1 MIALAL
7 SVLVLLAFQ
16 LLMPK
21 PPPRPAT
28 VNTQPAVAQTQPTN
42 TPTPAPVDDRPKLGE
57 VIGESSERTLELTI
71 GTIGEPGSYRARFTN
86 RGAQLLELKLANF
99 VDQVGLRD
107 EDRLAPEHWTTL
119 LASADSAGVKTG
131 SMVWRSDASSTD
143 LERGPIDSA
152 LWRMRPIP
160 NETNPT
166 GVEFDLAQGSGVRLI
181 KRLRFEPG
189 TYRIQ
194 LELELENLALE
205 GTRRIGYLFTP
216 AEVVPLESGDRFYVE
231 PQAIAAARSR
241 EDSAAKKDKPPTAK
255 SVPRDD
261 RGKEVTGRFEI
272 PEGDVSFAG
281 VHNKYFA
288 YLMRGADPYS
298 QASIVTTRWRR
309 LRDDGYA
316 KTHPDKAADNWRF
329 MASDLVLEFDVP
341 PRGET
346 RKYAYAIYAGPKDRA
361 LMEADWRDHEVLA
374 DSDLGSFLCMD
385 MSGVGNVL
393 LWVLGM
399 FHGIVGNWGVAIILL
414 TICVRLALF
423 PINRRSQTSMA
434 RFQKKMKRLQPQID
448 EIKKRHA
455 DDAGKQ
461 RSEQQALMGKE
472 GAMPPL
478 GGCLPVFVQIPVFF
492 GLFSALRT
500 SFDLRQ
506 APFAL
511 WINDLSRPDHLLE
524 INLNTHLPLIGTI
537 QWLNILP
544 ILMVV
549 LWVAQQMTMPKPA
562 DEQAARMQKMMMFMP
577 VFMGFFLYD
586 YAAGLS
592 LYMITQSVL
601 GIVEQTLIKKV
612 WPLDDSIP
620 EAGSEPKGWF
630 ARLMERAQ
638 DAQKQQQR
646 RSPSKPTK
654 SDKGSKKKY

>member
-1 MIALAL
+1 
-7 SVLVLLAFQ
+7 
-16 LLMPK
+16 
-21 PPPRPAT
+21 
-28 VNTQPAVAQTQPTN
+28 
-42 TPTPAPVDDRPKLGE
+42 
-57 VIGESSERTLELTI
+57 
-71 GTIGEPGSYRARFTN
+71 
-86 RGAQLLELKLANF
+86 
-99 VDQVGLRD
+99 
-107 EDRLAPEHWTTL
+107 
-119 LASADSAGVKTG
+119 
-131 SMVWRSDASSTD
+131 
-143 LERGPIDSA
+143 
-152 LWRMRPIP
+152 
-160 NETNPT
+160 
-166 GVEFDLAQGSGVRLI
+166 
-181 KRLRFEPG
+181 
-189 TYRIQ
+189 
-194 LELELENLALE
+194 
-205 GTRRIGYLFTP
+205 
-216 AEVVPLESGDRFYVE
+216 
-231 PQAIAAARSR
+231 
-241 EDSAAKKDKPPTAK
+241 
-255 SVPRDD
+255 
-261 RGKEVTGRFEI
+261 
-272 PEGDVSFAG
+272 
-281 VHNKYFA
+281 
-288 YLMRGADPYS
+288 
-298 QASIVTTRWRR
+298 
-309 LRDDGYA
+309 
-316 KTHPDKAADNWRF
+316 
-329 MASDLVLEFDVP
+329 
-341 PRGET
+341 
-346 RKYAYAIYAGPKDRA
+346 
-361 LMEADWRDHEVLA
+361 
-374 DSDLGSFLCMD
+374 
-385 MSGVGNVL
+385 
-393 LWVLGM
+393 M

-455 DDAGKQ
+455 DDAAKQ

-478 GGCLPVFVQIPVFF
+478 GGCLPVFVQIPIFF

-506 APFAL
+506 APFML
-511 WINDLSRPDHLLE
+511 WMNDLSQPDHLLE

-549 LWVAQQMTMPKPA
+549 LWVAQQMGMPKPA

-577 VFMGFFLYD
+577 VVFGFFLYD

-646 RSPSKPTK
+646 RSPSKPAK